1 MNLLA
6 HEAVASSSLVALVIT
21 VAIAAWTDWTAWRIP
36 NWLVAGSAAA
46 AGMLAVFAP
55 DGIGIAKCV
64 LGGVVGFSVFMPLY
78 LVRGMAAGDVKLMGV
93 IGMHVGPWAV
103 IDIALLTCLIGGAWA
118 MLVIA
123 SKKELGLLSWLLL
136 QWRSRTVHRTAAQAT
151 ATPSERSGKGS
162 GQMIPYGVVIAL
174 GTVIALW

>member
-6 HEAVASSSLVALVIT
+6 HDAVASSSLVALVIT
-21 VAIAAWTDWTAWRIP
+21 VAIAAWTDWTMWRIP

-55 DGIGIAKCV
+55 DGIGVAKWV
-64 LGGVVGFSVFMPLY
+64 LGGVVGFSLFMPLY
-78 LVRGMAAGDVKLMGV
+78 LVRGMAAGDVKLMAV
-93 IGMHVGPWAV
+93 IGMHVGPWVV

-123 SKKELGLLSWLLL
+123 SKKELGLLTWLLL
-136 QWRSRTVHRTAAQAT
+136 QWRSRVMHRNATQAT
-151 ATPSERSGKGS
+151 ATPAGRPAKSS

-174 GTVIALW
+174 GTIVTLW